1 MVLFLIRSRDMT
13 ATDPRYLQLL
23 KVRTLIVKHPT
34 SSRAV
39 RFRVFPNR
47 LLNNALFVPFKHKQI
62 RADKKNSRWKQ
73 EISAFGIIWTFL
85 EIECI
90 CIFHN
95 DCTFSLYGK
104 CLANLLILANSSFL
118 AKLTLANQFF
128 SNVFFSGRFY
138 S

>member
-62 RADKKNSRWKQ
+62 RADKKIADGNKKFQPLESY
-73 EISAFGIIWTFL
+73 GLFL
-85 EIECI
+85 
-90 CIFHN
+90 
-95 DCTFSLYGK
+95 K
-104 CLANLLILANSSFL
+104 
-118 AKLTLANQFF
+118 
-128 SNVFFSGRFY
+128 
-138 S
+138 